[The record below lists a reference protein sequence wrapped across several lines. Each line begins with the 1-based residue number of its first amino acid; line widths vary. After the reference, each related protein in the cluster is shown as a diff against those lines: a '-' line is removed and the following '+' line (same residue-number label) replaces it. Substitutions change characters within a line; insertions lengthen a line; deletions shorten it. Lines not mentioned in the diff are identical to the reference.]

1 MRTFYLAVAVILAL
15 LVLVPAGA
23 NAQHRVRI
31 PPFTGTNYLNDI
43 INGDTLANGQRRDS
57 SAVYV
62 LTRGGSYLSQATI
75 TNSGWT
81 LTIVANDTTPG
92 VTKPV
97 VYLYT
102 NPTTLVPPT
111 FVTIRGNVVVR
122 NIIVSGYFEPLPAKL
137 TELQGQL
144 FNFTAAGYS
153 LTLDSCMLTNSNG
166 NHVRSDAAPR
176 VIRITNCV
184 FANMGYL
191 GRSNL
196 GAGKAIDVRAGSV
209 DSLIVVNNTFV
220 NWQDRIIRHFSST
233 ANIQYLRF
241 EHNTCVNGMSYHGF
255 LSLGRVGR
263 RVIISNNMLVD
274 HFAAG
279 QDTDGTRQL
288 EFIDSGEKDAFGF
301 ARMTWVISA
310 PNDSTIWNV
319 SNNYYRITPTGQAF
333 FDSASVWP
341 IVANPP
347 LTAGSP
353 LTYHINSKV
362 ADSTTAFLTHTTDL
376 PKVPNLM
383 TAMMKWYRTPAPPTD
398 SGAGKTKNTGTWK
411 AKYDFDRRIIKYY
424 TDTLD
429 CAYVTSSPLYTAA
442 TGAYPV
448 GDLNWFPTRYAAWLN
463 DPTVGVAGGPATPAV
478 FGLMQNY
485 PNPFNPATK
494 IEYSLNKA
502 SRVTLEVFDLLGRS
516 VATLVRD
523 EQKGAGDYSVT
534 FAANKLAS
542 GMYIYRL
549 SASGQIITKKMML
562 LK

>member
-209 DSLIVVNNTFV
+209 DSPP
-220 NWQDRIIRHFSST
+220 
-233 ANIQYLRF
+233 
-241 EHNTCVNGMSYHGF
+241 
-255 LSLGRVGR
+255 
-263 RVIISNNMLVD
+263 ISNAIWTTC
-274 HFAAG
+274 F
-279 QDTDGTRQL
+279 
-288 EFIDSGEKDAFGF
+288 S
-301 ARMTWVISA
+301 ARPMPPGLIK
-310 PNDSTIWNV
+310 
-319 SNNYYRITPTGQAF
+319 RPTGC
-333 FDSASVWP
+333 
-341 IVANPP
+341 P
-347 LTAGSP
+347 LSNCIFRP
-353 LTYHINSKV
+353 RK
-362 ADSTTAFLTHTTDL
+362 TH
-376 PKVPNLM
+376 
-383 TAMMKWYRTPAPPTD
+383 WQR
-398 SGAGKTKNTGTWK
+398 
-411 AKYDFDRRIIKYY
+411 
-424 TDTLD
+424 
-429 CAYVTSSPLYTAA
+429 
-442 TGAYPV
+442 
-448 GDLNWFPTRYAAWLN
+448 
-463 DPTVGVAGGPATPAV
+463 GPA
-478 FGLMQNY
+478 
-485 PNPFNPATK
+485 
-494 IEYSLNKA
+494 
-502 SRVTLEVFDLLGRS
+502 
-516 VATLVRD
+516 
-523 EQKGAGDYSVT
+523 
-534 FAANKLAS
+534 
-542 GMYIYRL
+542 
-549 SASGQIITKKMML
+549 
-562 LK
+562 